1 MDIIYNIKDKS
12 VFGAKD
18 STELKEKLVAYFS
31 VDGFKTE
38 VIIQG
43 DWVIV
48 RVDEKEIKEAEKRF
62 EKITSLCDKGNFN
75 EAKSAIKNFLKSY
88 PRYSEAYRVLAQIYM
103 QNGFIDDAINTNI
116 EALRCNPRNGWALL
130 LMGNLFAKYKNDIVT
145 AENYYNK
152 ILEYCPDNTIACNNI
167 AAVMLERKEYDKA
180 IPIFKHVLDVNK
192 KYANAYYGLALAYYN
207 QQNYNNAFEYALAG
221 SLNADRQIENPNVLD
236 ELHKL
241 MVVVAKHLVSS
252 TNYIHVMLGIKDSI
266 EQESK
271 SEVKIEEDNNLEVSA
286 KLQYGKVYNRS
297 YNLVKYNPQMPYIE
311 HLVIHELM
319 HLDMALEASMRGGGN
334 KIVYS
339 NNDNKLAFRNKY
351 ASWINNIVNK
361 FGHSR
366 AMSIVD
372 QMHEGLMLQIMN
384 CPLDLFVE
392 KRMYDKYPIV
402 KAAQLLSLMHQETL
416 NRESIVKGQQSLL
429 PKSIVTASKIMNIV
443 TSMHLEKLFGLRFY
457 QYYKP
462 TNAEFETAKDLYE
475 EYLAYYD
482 YQPGE
487 EYELVE
493 YFAETLGVQDFF
505 ELKNES
511 EFVKFANQ
519 EKESEKYVREAL
531 LGDTDPSEGN
541 SLDGLTDEQQKQQ
554 DTFYEQNK
562 DGADPMQTMMM
573 SMYMLGALEYFDGMT
588 KGQIK
593 RIAFDIAM
601 LGMKGISPEKK
612 SGYKVNSMPGKDFG
626 GYQMLAYY
634 YVSWALAIPEQL
646 GALGLPFTKA
656 WETAKE
662 LWRRKKS

>member
-1 MDIIYNIKDKS
+1 MDIIYNIKDI
-12 VFGAKD
+12 VGFEAKD
-18 STELKEKLVAYFS
+18 PIKLKEKLVEYFTI
-31 VDGFKTE
+31 DGFKAE
-38 VIIQG
+38 VIVDG

-48 RVDEKEIKEAEKRF
+48 RVDEQEIKEAEKRF
-62 EKITSLCDKGNFN
+62 EGITSLCDKGKFN
-75 EAKSAIKNFLKSY
+75 DAKTAIKEFLKSY
-88 PRYSEAYRVLAQIYM
+88 PRYSDAYRVLAQIYM
-103 QNGFIDDAINTNI
+103 QDGLIEDAINTNI

-130 LMGNLFAKYKNDIVT
+130 LMGNLFGKYKNDTTT

-152 ILEYCPDNTIACNNI
+152 ILEYCPDNAIACNNI

-180 IPIFKHVLDVNK
+180 IPIFKHVLDVNE
-192 KYANAYYGLALAYYN
+192 KYGNAYYGLALAYYN
-207 QQNYNNAFEYALAG
+207 QKDFKNAFEYALAG

-241 MVVVAKHLVSS
+241 MVVAAKNLVSS
-252 TNYIHVMLGIKDSI
+252 TNYINVMLGIKDSI
-266 EQESK
+266 ELESK
-271 SEVKIEEDNNLEVSA
+271 SKVKIEEDNNLEVSA
-286 KLQYGKVYNRS
+286 KLQYGKVYNRN
-297 YNLVKYNPQMPYIE
+297 YNLVKYNPKMPYME

-319 HLDMALEASMRGGGN
+319 HLDMALEASKRGSN
-334 KIVYS
+334 MIVYS
-339 NNDNKLAFRNKY
+339 NNENKLAFRNKY
-351 ASWINNIVNK
+351 ASWISNIVNK

-366 AMSIVD
+366 AMSVVD
-372 QMHEGLMLQIMN
+372 KMHEGLMVQIMN

-416 NRESIVKGQQSLL
+416 NQESIAKGQQGIF

-443 TSMHLEKLFGLRFY
+443 SSIHLEKLFGLRFY
-457 QYYKP
+457 QNYKP
-462 TNAEFETAKDLYE
+462 TKAEFETAKDLYE
-475 EYLAYYD
+475 EYLAYHD
-482 YQPGE
+482 YKPGE

-493 YFAETLGVQDFF
+493 YFAETLGMQDFF
-505 ELKNES
+505 KLKNES
-511 EFVKFANQ
+511 EFVKDTNL
-519 EKESEKYVREAL
+519 EKESENYIREAL
-531 LGDTDPSEGN
+531 LGDTDSSDEN
-541 SLDGLTDEQQKQQ
+541 SFDGLTDEQKKKQ

-573 SMYMLGALEYFDGMT
+573 SMYMVGALDYFDGMT
-588 KGQIK
+588 KDQIK

-601 LGMKGISPEKK
+601 LGMKGISPEIK
-612 SGYKVNSMPGKDFG
+612 SGYKVDSIPGKDFG
-626 GYQMLAYY
+626 GYEMLAYY

>member
-319 HLDMALEASMRGGGN
+319 HLDMALEASMRGG
-334 KIVYS
+334 
-339 NNDNKLAFRNKY
+339 
-351 ASWINNIVNK
+351 
-361 FGHSR
+361 
-366 AMSIVD
+366 
-372 QMHEGLMLQIMN
+372 
-384 CPLDLFVE
+384 
-392 KRMYDKYPIV
+392 
-402 KAAQLLSLMHQETL
+402 
-416 NRESIVKGQQSLL
+416 
-429 PKSIVTASKIMNIV
+429 
-443 TSMHLEKLFGLRFY
+443 
-457 QYYKP
+457 
-462 TNAEFETAKDLYE
+462 
-475 EYLAYYD
+475 
-482 YQPGE
+482 
-487 EYELVE
+487 
-493 YFAETLGVQDFF
+493 
-505 ELKNES
+505 
-511 EFVKFANQ
+511 
-519 EKESEKYVREAL
+519 
-531 LGDTDPSEGN
+531 
-541 SLDGLTDEQQKQQ
+541 
-554 DTFYEQNK
+554 
-562 DGADPMQTMMM
+562 
-573 SMYMLGALEYFDGMT
+573 
-588 KGQIK
+588 
-593 RIAFDIAM
+593 
-601 LGMKGISPEKK
+601 
-612 SGYKVNSMPGKDFG
+612 
-626 GYQMLAYY
+626 
-634 YVSWALAIPEQL
+634 
-646 GALGLPFTKA
+646 
-656 WETAKE
+656 
-662 LWRRKKS
+662 

>member
-1 MDIIYNIKDKS
+1 MDIIYNIKDI
-12 VFGAKD
+12 VGFEAKD
-18 STELKEKLVAYFS
+18 STELREKLVEYFTI
-31 VDGFKTE
+31 DGFKAE
-38 VIIQG
+38 VIVDG

-48 RVDEKEIKEAEKRF
+48 RVDEQEIKEAEKQF
-62 EKITSLCDKGNFN
+62 EGITSLCNKGKFN
-75 EAKSAIKNFLKSY
+75 DAKTAVKEFLKSY
-88 PRYSEAYRVLAQIYM
+88 PRYSDAYRVLAQIYM
-103 QNGFIDDAINTNI
+103 QDGLIEDAINTNI

-130 LMGNLFAKYKNDIVT
+130 LMGNLFGKYKNDTTT

-152 ILEYCPDNTIACNNI
+152 ILEYCPDNAIACNNI
-167 AAVMLERKEYDKA
+167 AAVMLERNEYDKA

-192 KYANAYYGLALAYYN
+192 KYGNAYYGLALAYYN
-207 QQNYNNAFEYALAG
+207 QKDFKNAFEYALAG

-241 MVVVAKHLVSS
+241 MVVAAKNLVSS
-252 TNYIHVMLGIKDSI
+252 TNYINVMLGIKDSI
-266 EQESK
+266 ELESK
-271 SEVKIEEDNNLEVSA
+271 SKVKIEEDNNLEVSA
-286 KLQYGKVYNRS
+286 KLQYGKVYNRN
-297 YNLVKYNPQMPYIE
+297 YNLVKYNPKMPYME

-319 HLDMALEASMRGGGN
+319 HLDMALEASKRGAN
-334 KIVYS
+334 MIVYS
-339 NNDNKLAFRNKY
+339 NNENKLAFRNKY
-351 ASWINNIVNK
+351 ASWISNIVNK

-366 AMSIVD
+366 AMSVVD
-372 QMHEGLMLQIMN
+372 KMHEGLMVQIMN

-416 NRESIVKGQQSLL
+416 NQESIAKGQQGIF

-443 TSMHLEKLFGLRFY
+443 SSIHLEKLFGLRFY
-457 QYYKP
+457 QNYKP
-462 TNAEFETAKDLYE
+462 TKAEFETAKDLYE
-475 EYLAYYD
+475 EYLAYHD
-482 YQPGE
+482 YKPGE

-493 YFAETLGVQDFF
+493 YFAETLGMQDFF
-505 ELKNES
+505 KLKNES
-511 EFVKFANQ
+511 EFVKNTNQ
-519 EKESEKYVREAL
+519 EKESENYIREAL
-531 LGDTDPSEGN
+531 LGDTDSSDGN
-541 SLDGLTDEQQKQQ
+541 SFDGLTDEQKKKQ

-573 SMYMLGALEYFDGMT
+573 SMYMVGALDYFDGMT
-588 KGQIK
+588 KDQIK

-601 LGMKGISPEKK
+601 LGMKGISPEIK
-612 SGYKVNSMPGKDFG
+612 SGYKVDSIPGKDFG
-626 GYQMLAYY
+626 GYEMLAYY

>member
-1 MDIIYNIKDKS
+1 
-12 VFGAKD
+12 
-18 STELKEKLVAYFS
+18 
-31 VDGFKTE
+31 
-38 VIIQG
+38 
-43 DWVIV
+43 
-48 RVDEKEIKEAEKRF
+48 
-62 EKITSLCDKGNFN
+62 
-75 EAKSAIKNFLKSY
+75 
-88 PRYSEAYRVLAQIYM
+88 
-103 QNGFIDDAINTNI
+103 
-116 EALRCNPRNGWALL
+116 
-130 LMGNLFAKYKNDIVT
+130 
-145 AENYYNK
+145 
-152 ILEYCPDNTIACNNI
+152 
-167 AAVMLERKEYDKA
+167 
-180 IPIFKHVLDVNK
+180 
-192 KYANAYYGLALAYYN
+192 
-207 QQNYNNAFEYALAG
+207 
-221 SLNADRQIENPNVLD
+221 
-236 ELHKL
+236 
-241 MVVVAKHLVSS
+241 
-252 TNYIHVMLGIKDSI
+252 
-266 EQESK
+266 
-271 SEVKIEEDNNLEVSA
+271 
-286 KLQYGKVYNRS
+286 
-297 YNLVKYNPQMPYIE
+297 
-311 HLVIHELM
+311 
-319 HLDMALEASMRGGGN
+319 
-334 KIVYS
+334 
-339 NNDNKLAFRNKY
+339 
-351 ASWINNIVNK
+351 
-361 FGHSR
+361 
-366 AMSIVD
+366 MSIVD

>member
-1 MDIIYNIKDKS
+1 MDIIYNIKDI
-12 VFGAKD
+12 VGFEAKD
-18 STELKEKLVAYFS
+18 PIKLKEKLVEYFTI
-31 VDGFKTE
+31 DGFKAK
-38 VIIQG
+38 VIVDG

-48 RVDEKEIKEAEKRF
+48 RVDEQEIKEAEKRF
-62 EKITSLCDKGNFN
+62 EGITSLCDKGKFN
-75 EAKSAIKNFLKSY
+75 DAKTAIKEFLKSY
-88 PRYSEAYRVLAQIYM
+88 PRYSDAYRVLAQIYM
-103 QNGFIDDAINTNI
+103 QDGLIEDAINTNI

-130 LMGNLFAKYKNDIVT
+130 LMGNLFGKYKNDTTT

-152 ILEYCPDNTIACNNI
+152 ILEYCPDNAIACNNI

-180 IPIFKHVLDVNK
+180 IPIFKHVLDVNE
-192 KYANAYYGLALAYYN
+192 KYGNAYYGLALAYYN
-207 QQNYNNAFEYALAG
+207 QKDFKNAFEYALAG

-241 MVVVAKHLVSS
+241 MVVAAKNLVSS
-252 TNYIHVMLGIKDSI
+252 TNYINVMLGIKDSI
-266 EQESK
+266 ELESK
-271 SEVKIEEDNNLEVSA
+271 SKVKIEEDNNLEVSA
-286 KLQYGKVYNRS
+286 KLQYGKVYNRN
-297 YNLVKYNPQMPYIE
+297 YNLVKYNPKMPYME

-319 HLDMALEASMRGGGN
+319 HLDMALEASKRGSN
-334 KIVYS
+334 MIVYS
-339 NNDNKLAFRNKY
+339 NNENKLAFRNKY
-351 ASWINNIVNK
+351 ASWISNIVNK

-366 AMSIVD
+366 AMSVVD
-372 QMHEGLMLQIMN
+372 KMHEGLMVQIMN

-416 NRESIVKGQQSLL
+416 NQESIAKGQQGIF

-443 TSMHLEKLFGLRFY
+443 SSIHLEKLFGLRFY
-457 QYYKP
+457 QNYKP
-462 TNAEFETAKDLYE
+462 TKAEFETAKDLYE
-475 EYLAYYD
+475 EYLAYHD
-482 YQPGE
+482 YKPGE

-493 YFAETLGVQDFF
+493 YFAETLGMQDFF
-505 ELKNES
+505 KLKNES
-511 EFVKFANQ
+511 EFVKDTNL
-519 EKESEKYVREAL
+519 EKESENYIREAL
-531 LGDTDPSEGN
+531 LGDTDSSDEN
-541 SLDGLTDEQQKQQ
+541 SFDGLTDEQKKKQ

-573 SMYMLGALEYFDGMT
+573 SMYMVGALDYFDGMT
-588 KGQIK
+588 KDQIK

-601 LGMKGISPEKK
+601 LGMKGISPEIK
-612 SGYKVNSMPGKDFG
+612 SGYKVDSIPGKDFG
-626 GYQMLAYY
+626 GYEMLAYY